1 MINKLSLTNLKPY
14 AKIIAVVAA
23 LIFVTIL
30 ITIII
35 AIAQKKSGYKS
46 PTTIPDQIQPKKLT
60 QTQNFESEISKLKPF
75 LPYADPN
82 YKIEFL
88 EPVNA
93 LNVQISAKSQNEYIN
108 TKKQAE
114 NFIKSKNITNICTLN
129 IFWVPIVSRDI
140 RKTIQPTDLITTY
153 CPVIPK

>member
-1 MINKLSLTNLKPY
+1 MINKLSLTSLRPY
-14 AKIIAVVAA
+14 AKIAAIVAA
-23 LIFVTIL
+23 LIFITIA
-30 ITIII
+30 ITIIFALI
-35 AIAQKKSGYKS
+35 QKGSDYKP
-46 PTTIPDQIQPKKLT
+46 PTAIPDQIQPKKLT
-60 QTQNFESEISKLKPF
+60 QPQNFESEISKIKPF
-75 LPYADPN
+75 LPYTGPN

-93 LNVQISAKSQNEYIN
+93 LNVLISAKSQNEYIN